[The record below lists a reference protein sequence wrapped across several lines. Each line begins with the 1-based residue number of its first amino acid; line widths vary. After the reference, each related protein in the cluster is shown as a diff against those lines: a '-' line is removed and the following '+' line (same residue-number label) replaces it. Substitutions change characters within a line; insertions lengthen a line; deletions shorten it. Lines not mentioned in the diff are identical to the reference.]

1 MTFNLQSLV
10 PRHIARMKPYT
21 SARDDF
27 GGSRENRVFLDAN
40 ELPDPLVGMPPNINR
55 YPGNEPAMLKEKLAA
70 VKNTDPAQI
79 FLGNGS
85 DEIIDL
91 VMRCFARPGKD
102 QVMIF
107 PPTFGM
113 YAVRAEANNL
123 EVQAVGLDEGFFV
136 SHEKTMQAIT
146 PKTRL
151 MFICHPNN
159 PTANTQPAEVITRI
173 LESFNGIV
181 VADEAY
187 IDFSPEK
194 SLLPLLARHP
204 NLMVVQ
210 TFSKAFGLAGARI
223 GVAYAS
229 EEIIA
234 TMDKMRC
241 PYNLGTPSI
250 ELAVK
255 ALDNHASYRLSAL
268 RITRMRDKMAQEIAD
283 MPLVEKVY
291 PSDANF
297 LLVKTSDANSL
308 YHYLA
313 NKGVIVRN
321 RNHEPGCAGCL
332 RITVGTASENRRLLD
347 AWKKYGS
354 SGGEQDKTCDAA
366 GEEQLKE
373 RRVMK
378 RRSTSE
384 TDISLE
390 LNLDGTG
397 DVHIESG
404 IGFFDHMLHQIAK
417 HGMIDLDI
425 IVKGDLETDPH
436 HSIEDTAITLG
447 MAVLEALGNKKG
459 IERYGFA
466 LPMDESSA
474 HVLLDLGG
482 RSYLKWDVVFDSSH
496 IGDIP
501 ASLFGHFFR
510 SFTEAAKCNLH
521 VTATGEDDHH
531 KVEAIF
537 KAFARTL
544 RMAASRNR
552 SGIMPS
558 TKGVL

>member
-10 PRHIARMKPYT
+10 PEHIARMKPYT

-40 ELPDPLVGMPPNINR
+40 ELPEPLVDMPPNINR
-55 YPGNEPAMLKEKLAA
+55 YPGNEPYLLKEKLAA
-70 VKNTDPAQI
+70 VKNTDPARV

-102 QVMIF
+102 QIMIF

-113 YAVRAEANNL
+113 YAVRAAANNL
-123 EVQAVGLDEGFFV
+123 EVRTVGLDAGFSV
-136 SHEKTMQAIT
+136 SHEKTIQAIT
-146 PKTRL
+146 PETRL

-159 PTANTQPAEVITRI
+159 PTANTQSSEVITQI

-194 SLLPLLARHP
+194 SLLPLLVRYP
-204 NLMVVQ
+204 NLMVMQ

-229 EEIIA
+229 EEIIT
-234 TMDKMRC
+234 TMNKMRC
-241 PYNLGTPSI
+241 PYNLGTASI
-250 ELAVK
+250 DLAER

-268 RITRMRDKMAQEIAD
+268 RIIRMREKMAAEIAN

-297 LLVKTSDANSL
+297 LLVKTSDADSL

-321 RNHEPGCAGCL
+321 RHHEPGCEGCL
-332 RITVGTASENRRLLD
+332 RITIGTASENRRLLD
-347 AWKKYGS
+347 AWKEYGS
-354 SGGEQDKTCDAA
+354 DTGQQDQTPAA
-366 GEEQLKE
+366 DGEEQQKE
-373 RRVMK
+373 RSVMK
-378 RRSTSE
+378 RRSTNE
-384 TDISLE
+384 TDISLKI
-390 LNLDGTG
+390 NLDGTG
-397 DVHIESG
+397 DAHIETDM
-404 IGFFDHMLHQIAK
+404 GFFDHMLHQIAK
-417 HGMIDLDI
+417 HGMVDLDI

-482 RSYLKWDVVFDSSH
+482 RSYLKWDVVFDSNH

-510 SFTEAAKCNLH
+510 SFAEAAKCNLH

-544 RMAASRNR
+544 RMAVSRNR
-552 SGIMPS
+552 SGTMPS